1 MTSTMSIL
9 GLYNYDDTIFDDMSY
24 PTGFST
30 ADKTVFV
37 DNLLM
42 DLAELEVIYTSP
54 DFMKMAIQRW
64 SARELPTWNRI
75 YTAANLEYNPIENY
89 DRQET
94 ESEVTDGTRQHS
106 GTDTTTNSGTDTV
119 TNSGTD
125 TTTNSG
131 TDTEA
136 HTGTDTVTNSGKDT
150 TQDSGSD
157 SSSGTGSKGTTRTGA
172 DTTTN
177 KITAYDSDTLL
188 THDTSE
194 LAFASGVSET
204 TTDSTTVTHGKKS
217 ELTHGHVEAT
227 QHGESIATTHG
238 HVEATQHGHVE
249 ATQHGMQQATLHGE
263 KIEDDISRSRMSRIH
278 GNIGVT
284 TSQQMLQQEL
294 DISPKLNI
302 MNYMIES
309 FKKRFCIM
317 VW

>member
-1 MTSTMSIL
+1 MSANMSVL
-9 GLYNYDDTIFDDMSY
+9 GLYNYDTSIFSNMAF
-24 PTGFST
+24 PTGFT
-30 ADKTVFV
+30 AQDKTDLV

-42 DLAELEVIYTSP
+42 ELAELEVIYTDP
-54 DFMKMAIQRW
+54 AFFKMAVEKW
-64 SARELPTWNRI
+64 SKKEVGTWNRI
-75 YTAANLEYNPIENY
+75 YSASLLEYNPIENY
-89 DRQET
+89 DRQEAET
-94 ESEVTDGTRQHS
+94 EVTDGSRQH
-106 GTDTTTNSGTDTV
+106 SGTDTV

-131 TDTEA
+131 TDTV
-136 HTGTDTVTNSGKDT
+136 TNSGTDTVTNSGKDT

-177 KITAYDSDTLL
+177 QIAGYDSGTLV

-227 QHGESIATTHG
+227 QHGHVEATLHG
-238 HVEATQHGHVE
+238 HVEATQHGL
-249 ATQHGMQQATLHGE
+249 QSATLHGE
-263 KIEDDISRSRMSRIH
+263 KIDDDITRNKMSRIH

-284 TSQQMLQQEL
+284 TSQQMLQQEI
-294 DISPKLNI
+294 DIAPKLNI
-302 MNYMIES
+302 MNYIIDS
-309 FKKRFCIM
+309 FKNRFCIM

>member
-1 MTSTMSIL
+1 MNAELSIL
-9 GLYNYDDTIFDDMSY
+9 GMYNYDTSIFSNMAY
-24 PTGFST
+24 PTGFT
-30 ADKTVFV
+30 TQDKTDFV

-42 DLAELEVIYTSP
+42 ELAELEVIYP
-54 DFMKMAIQRW
+54 DPVFFKMAVEKW
-64 SARELPTWNRI
+64 SKKEVVTWDRI
-75 YTAANLEYNPIENY
+75 YSASLLDYNPIENY
-89 DRQET
+89 DRQES
-94 ESEVTDGTRQHS
+94 ESEVTDGTRQH
-106 GTDTTTNSGTDTV
+106 SGTDTV

-125 TTTNSG
+125 TTTNS
-131 TDTEA
+131 
-136 HTGTDTVTNSGKDT
+136 GTDTVTNSGKDT

-177 KITAYDSDTLL
+177 KIAGYDSNTLV

-227 QHGESIATTHG
+227 QHG
-238 HVEATQHGHVE
+238 HVEALQHGL
-249 ATQHGMQQATLHGE
+249 QSATLHGE
-263 KIEDDISRSRMSRIH
+263 KIEDDISRSKMSRIH

-284 TSQQMLQQEL
+284 TSQQMLQQEI
-294 DISPKLNI
+294 DIAPKLNI

-309 FKKRFCIM
+309 FKNRFCIL
-317 VW
+317 VY